1 MKKAFTLVELLFV
14 MVVLAIIAGVG
25 TDILRSLFDN
35 YAVTAQIHRLESVAN
50 NAADMIATRLEK
62 RVPQTTAIETSTDT
76 GAKNYEPLSP
86 INGAVVDNGKLV
98 FFRKAYE
105 LERNFISAK
114 KGGAAA
120 PRASGFI
127 NDLKTTT
134 TGDNGNFTD
143 TVEFTSIGAA
153 DLKLDEYELFFSND
167 SSLLYENKDAP
178 FDLYYKNNGKKSFAY
193 QSANKCANGKLEFQN
208 GKFTLTRS
216 GCPASTSDIIR
227 PSMAA
232 LIHKFSLSKEIDKI
246 YLDNDKNL
254 YLETCNINGANCK
267 KSLLATGVSTFRFS
281 ALGSYPN
288 IASTIV
294 FKLCLVENE
303 GKAEAC
309 QSRIVR

>member
-76 GAKNYEPLSP
+76 GAKNYEPLSA
-86 INGAVVDNGKLV
+86 IDAKNGKLV

-120 PRASGFI
+120 PRTSGFI
-127 NDLKTTT
+127 NELKTTT

-178 FDLYYKNNGKKSFAY
+178 FDRYYKNNGKKSFAY

-232 LIHKFSLSKEIDKI
+232 LIHKFYLSKEIDKI
-246 YLDNDKNL
+246 YLDTNKNL
-254 YLETCNINGANCK
+254 YLETCNIKGADCK

-281 ALGSYPN
+281 ALGSDPN

-294 FKLCLVENE
+294 FKLCLVENN

>member
-62 RVPQTTAIETSTDT
+62 RVPQTTAIETSADT
-76 GAKNYEPLSP
+76 GAKNYEPLSA
-86 INGAVVDNGKLV
+86 IDAKNGRLV

-105 LERNFISAK
+105 LERNFISK
-114 KGGAAA
+114 KAGASENVA
-120 PRASGFI
+120 RTSGFI
-127 NDLKTTT
+127 SELKTTT
-134 TGDNGNFTD
+134 TTTTTTTTGDSRNFTD
-143 TVEFTSIGAA
+143 TVEFVSKDTA
-153 DLKLDEYELFFSND
+153 DLNLNDYELFFSND
-167 SSLLYENKDAP
+167 SSLLYVNKGDH
-178 FDLYYKNNGKKSFAY
+178 FGRYYKNNGKKSFAY
-193 QSANKCANGKLEFQN
+193 QCAQGNIEFRENKFRLV
-208 GKFTLTRS
+208 RS
-216 GCPASTSDIIR
+216 NCPASTSTIIR

-232 LIHKFSLSKEIDKI
+232 LVHKFYLSEEIDKI
-246 YLDNDKNL
+246 YLEGNNL
-254 YLETCNINGANCK
+254 HLETCNIRGTCK

-281 ALGSYPN
+281 ALGSDPN

-294 FKLCLVENE
+294 FKLCL
-303 GKAEAC
+303 AEDGGEAELC